1 MIVEKRTYTLRPG
14 GVPQYMAIYEEFGVA
29 VQKKILGKMVGWY
42 YPEIGELNQIIHMW
56 GYKDLADRTKRRER
70 LGKSRAWQK
79 YLSKI
84 REAELIVKQEN
95 QILIPAPWSPKPR

>member
-14 GVPQYMAIYEEFGVA
+14 GVPLYMKIYGEFGVD

-56 GYKDLADRTKRRER
+56 GYKDLADREKRRAR
-70 LGKSRAWQK
+70 LGKSKDWQN

-84 REAELIVKQEN
+84 REHQLIVKQEN
-95 QILIPAPWSPKPR
+95 QILIPAPWSPMPK

>member
-1 MIVEKRTYTLRPG
+1 MIVEKRTYTLCPG

-56 GYKDLADRTKRRER
+56 DYKDLADRTKRRER
-70 LGKSRAWQK
+70 LGRSRAWQK

>member
-14 GVPQYMAIYEEFGVA
+14 GVPQYMALYEEFGVTA
-29 VQKKILGKMVGWY
+29 QKKILGKMVGWY

-70 LGKSRAWQK
+70 LS
-79 YLSKI
+79 
-84 REAELIVKQEN
+84 LIH
-95 QILIPAPWSPKPR
+95 I

>member
-1 MIVEKRTYTLRPG
+1 MIVEKRTYTLCPG

-29 VQKKILGKMVGWY
+29 TQKKILGKMVGWY

-56 GYKDLADRTKRRER
+56 GYKDLADRAKRRER
-70 LGKSRAWQK
+70 LGKAKAWQT

-84 REAELIVKQEN
+84 REAQLIVKQEN